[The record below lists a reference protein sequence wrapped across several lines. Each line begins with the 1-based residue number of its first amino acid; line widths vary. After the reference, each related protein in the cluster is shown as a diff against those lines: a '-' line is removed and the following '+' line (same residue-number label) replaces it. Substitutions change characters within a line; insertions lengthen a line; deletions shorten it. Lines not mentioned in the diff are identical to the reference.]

1 MKDFTKE
8 KEMDV
13 SQDFITYRTICP
25 VSKKDKKL
33 YKQMLEKQSK
43 DDVVLEEN
51 HSSKESLNK
60 KIKKTYDEKNSVKK
74 KKSIPK
80 IGLVAMILLNVFNGL
95 MLMMSFD
102 YNNASII
109 SEITLY
115 VMVLAFLAIPI
126 GVLILIVRLIRKK
139 PVKKV
144 GIFLIICLLVG
155 FASIVLGRRAS
166 FIVQYF
172 EMISMTMPSI
182 WMT

>member
-1 MKDFTKE
+1 
-8 KEMDV
+8 
-13 SQDFITYRTICP
+13 
-25 VSKKDKKL
+25 
-33 YKQMLEKQSK
+33 
-43 DDVVLEEN
+43 
-51 HSSKESLNK
+51 
-60 KIKKTYDEKNSVKK
+60 
-74 KKSIPK
+74 
-80 IGLVAMILLNVFNGL
+80 MILLNVFNGL